1 MNRFKL
7 LLPKARWLG
16 TIGIA
21 TMLLGWTPSCKA
33 QEVSPTR
40 FTETGVEDVYP
51 VKPPAKKPT
60 KAHITT
66 RSVQAGRS
74 HQAAGRKQNTHRA
87 ARKRDVVATPDM

>member
-7 LLPKARWLG
+7 LLPRALWLG

-21 TMLLGWTPSCKA
+21 TMLLGPSCKA

-40 FTETGVEDVYP
+40 FTETGVEDVYLI
-51 VKPPAKKPT
+51 KPAAKKPA
-60 KAHITT
+60 KQVAA
-66 RSVQAGRS
+66 RSVQARRS

-87 ARKRDVVATPDM
+87 ARKRDVVATPGM